1 MPARFI
7 NELDT
12 EEIITRLI
20 AYSQLQGQCV
30 RELHRRGIP
39 YTEFTSQEVDA
50 YMAGVD
56 PSGSDE
62 TEFTAAADWLKFIV
76 RESLNPLHDD
86 PAREL
91 ARLKRYALT
100 ASLCCTESGGP
111 PDD

>member
-20 AYSQLQGQCV
+20 AYSQLEGQCV
-30 RELHRRGIP
+30 RELKRRGVSLN
-39 YTEFTSQEVDA
+39 EFHRQGVNA
-50 YMAGVD
+50 YIAGVD
-56 PSGSDE
+56 PAGTDE

-76 RESLNPLHDD
+76 RESCHPLHDD